1 MSSFVNI
8 IVTFTLAIYAVF
20 FLLLFV
26 MRKKRI
32 TLPGETKSN
41 MKFLAAGFSLL
52 LIWVVFFEDNKVFFT
67 CEPETKICRYYRA
80 TIAQPEI
87 RLSKTYDLSKIKAAI
102 IEKRV
107 KLFQK
112 GHRDYYKIV
121 FKNGAEETDFPKR
134 FDFLTEAETECEKIN
149 RFLSGRLDS
158 YKYLYEAPKG
168 ILIIFSLMALILFGI
183 IGAAVIAITIY
194 KAPPRND
201 DTSSGDPRGE
211 HRF

>member
-41 MKFLAAGFSLL
+41 IKFLAAGFSLL
-52 LIWVVFFEDNKVFFT
+52 LIWVVFFEDNKTFFT

-87 RLSKTYDLSKIKAAI
+87 RLSKTYDLSKIKKAT
-102 IEKRV
+102 IEK
-107 KLFQK
+107 K
-112 GHRDYYKIV
+112 
-121 FKNGAEETDFPKR
+121 
-134 FDFLTEAETECEKIN
+134 
-149 RFLSGRLDS
+149 
-158 YKYLYEAPKG
+158 
-168 ILIIFSLMALILFGI
+168 
-183 IGAAVIAITIY
+183 
-194 KAPPRND
+194 
-201 DTSSGDPRGE
+201 
-211 HRF
+211 

>member
-1 MSSFVNI
+1 MSSFVNVI
-8 IVTFTLAIYAVF
+8 IIINLAIYAVF

-26 MRKKRI
+26 MRRKKI
-32 TLPGETKSN
+32 TFPRESKTN

-102 IEKRV
+102 IEKKV

-112 GHRDYYKIV
+112 GHRSYYKIV

-134 FDFLTEAETECEKIN
+134 FDFSTDAETECKKIN
-149 RFLSGRLDS
+149 LFLSGSRNS
-158 YKYLYEAPKG
+158 YSYIYESPKG
-168 ILIIFSLMALILFGI
+168 SLVFFSLLVLTLFGI
-183 IGAAVIAITIY
+183 IGATVIAITIY

-201 DTSSGDPRGE
+201 DTSSGNPRGE

>member
-1 MSSFVNI
+1 MSSFVNVI
-8 IVTFTLAIYAVF
+8 IIINWAIDAVF
-20 FLLLFV
+20 FLLFFV
-26 MRKKRI
+26 MQRKKI
-32 TLPGETKSN
+32 TFPRESKTN

-52 LIWVVFFEDNKVFFT
+52 LIWVVFFEDNKTFFT

-87 RLSKTYDLSKIKAAI
+87 RLSKTYDLSKIKKAT
-102 IEKRV
+102 IEKKV

-112 GHRDYYKIV
+112 GHRSYYKIV

-134 FDFLTEAETECEKIN
+134 FDFSTDAETECKKIN
-149 RFLSGRLDS
+149 LFLSGRRNS
-158 YKYLYEAPKG
+158 YSYIYESPKG
-168 ILIIFSLMALILFGI
+168 SLVFFSLLVLTLFGI

-194 KAPPRND
+194 KAPAGND